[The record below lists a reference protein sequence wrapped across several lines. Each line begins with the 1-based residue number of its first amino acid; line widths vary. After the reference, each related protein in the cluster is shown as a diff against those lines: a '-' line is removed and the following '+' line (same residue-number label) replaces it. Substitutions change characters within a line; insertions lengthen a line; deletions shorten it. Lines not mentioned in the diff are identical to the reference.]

1 MIMTKYLCALFL
13 TAALFQAPHV
23 FAQPGE
29 SPPQTKEALEKAYQK
44 RITQEYINKVY
55 IPKDLTDAFIQL
67 NKLIDEPSRLK
78 FKEVPE
84 DEAARKLHFSL
95 GRWIAVNWGF
105 YEGSRFSKFIQ
116 DLGIDDPDDMARFV
130 MISFHRNLNRKPL
143 DVKGQVA
150 FYEEKQQKEKEERL
164 KKGEVI
170 EEMTRKRKKER

>member
-1 MIMTKYLCALFL
+1 MIIRNFFCALFL
-13 TAALFQAPHV
+13 MLAIGPATQV
-23 FAQPGE
+23 FAQKGE

-44 RITQEYINKVY
+44 RITQEYLNEVY

-78 FKEVPE
+78 FKDVPE

-105 YEGSRFSKFIQ
+105 YEGSRLSKFIR
-116 DLGIDDPDDMARFV
+116 DIGIDDPDDMTRFV
-130 MISFHRNLNRKPL
+130 IISYHRNLNRKPL

-150 FYEEKQQKEKEERL
+150 FYQEKRQKEREERI

-170 EEMTRKRKKER
+170 GETTRQKKKER